1 MRRTVYRCVLAIA
14 FGTISA
20 QGRDL
25 AESEKHFEGPYRIT
39 TSAPRKIRASVKAV
53 HRYPNLVATEW
64 LVVYALPPKFAGQ
77 PSAMGRIQVA
87 RMSLLQSPAEFW
99 TKALF
104 GSRWQPCTGHPRAPW
119 RAEFYRSGDLRRDNR
134 PPQLAARRSVG
145 PGPSAYPLGAIC
157 IPRRPPT
164 ILISRA
170 VNFRR
175 GCAKRT

>member
-1 MRRTVYRCVLAIA
+1 MRRTVYRSVLAIA

-39 TSAPRKIRASVKAV
+39 TAAPRKIRASVKAT

-64 LVVYALPPKFAGQ
+64 LVVYALPPEFAGQ
-77 PSAMGRIQVA
+77 PSARGRIQVA
-87 RMSLLQSPAEFW
+87 DVAFAEPGRISDETRSSAAAGNPALGTRE
-99 TKALF
+99 
-104 GSRWQPCTGHPRAPW
+104 HPG

-134 PPQLAARRSVG
+134 PPQLTARRSVG
-145 PGPSAYPLGAIC
+145 PSPSAYPLRAIC
-157 IPRRPPT
+157 IPLRPPT

-170 VNFRR
+170 ASFRR